1 MEPMEPTKRSEPR
14 RFYGRPA
21 DRSLQAYKDFIL
33 GMTLAL
39 TQAKD
44 EITEDEW
51 RRAWQEFWAAA
62 HDASAPDQ

>member
-1 MEPMEPTKRSEPR
+1 MESTKRSEPR

-21 DRSLQAYKDFIL
+21 DRSLQAYKDWIL

-39 TQAKD
+39 NPDAKD
-44 EITEDEW
+44 EMTEDEW

-62 HDASAPDQ
+62 HDASAPD

>member
-1 MEPMEPTKRSEPR
+1 MESTKRSEPR

-39 TQAKD
+39 NPDAKD

-51 RRAWQEFWAAA
+51 RQSWQEFWAAA
-62 HDASAPDQ
+62 PDASAPDR

>member
-1 MEPMEPTKRSEPR
+1 MEPTKRSEPR
-14 RFYGRPA
+14 RFYGRPT

-39 TQAKD
+39 NPDAKD

-51 RRAWQEFWAAA
+51 HQAWQEFWAAA
-62 HDASAPDQ
+62 HDASAPDR